1 MAARVGRSLIQADSS
16 NAEVIVQMTSHDLN
30 DFPERSI
37 TYNIH
42 ARPTTEVDA
51 NRGECYQDV

>member
-16 NAEVIVQMTSHDLN
+16 NSEVIVQMTSHDPN
-30 DFPERSI
+30 DFLERSI

-42 ARPTTEVDA
+42 DRPTTEVDA
-51 NRGECYQDV
+51 NGVSVYQ